1 MIKAESVAR
10 VYTGYLLE
18 NKKAK
23 KLALLNIDK
32 TGNKHE
38 SV

>member
-1 MIKAESVAR
+1 MIKAETVER

-23 KLALLNIDK
+23 KFSFI
-32 TGNKHE
+32 KHRQDR
-38 SV
+38 